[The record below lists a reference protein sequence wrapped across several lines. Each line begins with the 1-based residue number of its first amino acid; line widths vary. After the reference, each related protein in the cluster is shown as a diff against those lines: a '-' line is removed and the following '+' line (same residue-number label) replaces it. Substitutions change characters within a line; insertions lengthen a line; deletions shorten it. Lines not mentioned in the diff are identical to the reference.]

1 MFGIFGEERVGVEE
15 MKAGGDWIRRV
26 EKFIITRCPCKMV
39 GGRVA
44 SSVFSSSFHQVSR
57 KINNA
62 PGSRDKSERKLRL
75 KETTGFEFSFQ
86 ATTTHSFN
94 INWTILT
101 TLQREGCCFFFFIKS
116 WQSWQSD
123 ICLYLMY
130 GINQLKIAIF
140 ICY

>member
-1 MFGIFGEERVGVEE
+1 M
-15 MKAGGDWIRRV
+15 

-86 ATTTHSFN
+86 ATPTHSFN
-94 INWTILT
+94 TNWTILT
-101 TLQREGCCFFFFIKS
+101 TLQREGCCFLFFCEKLTKRYLFIFNVRNKS
-116 WQSWQSD
+116 TEN
-123 ICLYLMY
+123 CNLYLLL
-130 GINQLKIAIF
+130 NCSCLLCEFQIF
-140 ICY
+140 LIKRMKLFE